1 MAMAKPVL
9 LLPAVRLE
17 AKKAP
22 PDGNG
27 GIPLPATSL
36 QRPALS
42 LSKPSWVV
50 RTESNVHREVR
61 KKPEPPCVVCHGS
74 GRIDCHRCRGKGRTN
89 HVHLKMLPRG
99 EWPKWCRTCGGSGL
113 EYCSRCL
120 GTGEYRY
127 IMGFQFMKRETK
139 ESADSG
145 RYQNEANEDCR
156 STADRLLNAQVSK
169 LSGFAGS

>member
-1 MAMAKPVL
+1 MAMMKIR
-9 LLPAVRLE
+9 LLPDVRLE
-17 AKKAP
+17 TKKTP

-27 GIPLPATSL
+27 GVLLPSTYL
-36 QRPALS
+36 QKPALS

-74 GRIDCHRCRGKGRTN
+74 GRIDCHHCHGKGRTN
-89 HVHLKMLPRG
+89 NVHLKMLPRG
-99 EWPKWCRTCGGSGL
+99 EWPKWCGTCGGSGL

-127 IMGFQFMKRETK
+127 IMGFQFMKETK
-139 ESADSG
+139 ESADRG
-145 RYQNEANEDCR
+145 RYQTEVNEDCR
-156 STADRLLNAQVSK
+156 STADRLLD
-169 LSGFAGS
+169 GD

>member
-1 MAMAKPVL
+1 MATTKPL
-9 LLPAVRLE
+9 LLLLRLPAAVRLE
-17 AKKAP
+17 TKRAP

-27 GIPLPATSL
+27 GIPLPPASSSNL
-36 QRPALS
+36 RRPALS

-50 RTESNVHREVR
+50 RTESNVHREAR
-61 KKPEPPCVVCHGS
+61 TKPEPPCVVCRGS

-89 HVHLKMLPRG
+89 HVHLKMLPKG

-139 ESADSG
+139 ESADSEKN
-145 RYQNEANEDCR
+145 QNEANEDCR
-156 STADRLLNAQVSK
+156 STADRLLN
-169 LSGFAGS
+169 GD